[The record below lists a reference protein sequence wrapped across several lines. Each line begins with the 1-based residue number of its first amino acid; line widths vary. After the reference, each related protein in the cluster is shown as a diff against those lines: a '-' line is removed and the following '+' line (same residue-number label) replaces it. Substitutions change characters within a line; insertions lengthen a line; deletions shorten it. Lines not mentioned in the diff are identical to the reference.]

1 MHAPKMYA
9 PNVHAPNMHA
19 PNVHSLNNEPPV
31 RRCRS
36 GAVTGFVAILRESTE
51 PQVLSTPGWWWRN

>member
-1 MHAPKMYA
+1 M
-9 PNVHAPNMHA
+9 HAPNMYA